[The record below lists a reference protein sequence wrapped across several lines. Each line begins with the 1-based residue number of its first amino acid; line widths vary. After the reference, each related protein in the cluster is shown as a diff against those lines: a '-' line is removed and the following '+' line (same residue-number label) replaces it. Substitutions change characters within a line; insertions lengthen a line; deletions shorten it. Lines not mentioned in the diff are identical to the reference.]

1 MDFKLDLKLPNEVDL
16 SISKNEQVV
25 VFASHQTDSMFILTS
40 DLKKGGY
47 ERKDIK
53 IEINEDGSRMTI
65 SGEKPNIRGF
75 QKTFI
80 IPEGVAL
87 DKVKARFDQDQS
99 RLTIRMPKLVK
110 GVVAGDGIQELKHPT
125 PVPGKGVPSAGK
137 QAENQNADEEI
148 KQQDQKPKSQQDK
161 NEEERKQQDPKPKS
175 QQDPKPESQQ
185 EKAAETE
192 KSSSSST
199 TTTIIAGST
208 LLMSLIVVF
217 FGFIRSKNESTK
229 KTN

>member
-110 GVVAGDGIQELKHPT
+110 GVVPGDGIQELKHPT
-125 PVPGKGVPSAGK
+125 PGPGKGITSAGK
-137 QAENQNADEEI
+137 QAEDEEI
-148 KQQDQKPKSQQDK
+148 KQQDQKPKSQQEK
-161 NEEERKQQDPKPKS
+161 NEEERKQQDPKP
-175 QQDPKPESQQ
+175 ESQH

-192 KSSSSST
+192 KSSSSSSST
-199 TTTIIAGST
+199 TSIIAGST

>member
-16 SISKNEQVV
+16 SISKNEQLV

-65 SGEKPNIRGF
+65 SGEKPNMRGF

-80 IPEGVAL
+80 IPQGVAL
-87 DKVKARFDQDQS
+87 DKVKARFAQQES

-110 GVVAGDGIQELKHPT
+110 VMVPGDGIQELKQPT
-125 PVPGKGVPSAGK
+125 PVPGKGNPSAEK
-137 QAENQNADEEI
+137 QTENQDADEKIKQHDPKPESQQGKDEEI
-148 KQQDQKPKSQQDK
+148 KQQDPKS
-161 NEEERKQQDPKPKS
+161 
-175 QQDPKPESQQ
+175 ESKQ
-185 EKAAETE
+185 EKAEEAEQ
-192 KSSSSST
+192 KGSSSSSFSSS
-199 TTTIIAGST
+199 TTIVAGST
-208 LLMSLIVVF
+208 LLMSLIVVL

-229 KTN
+229 KTT